1 MLSSDSASATLFQ
14 GLSAGTLRTVGIRVK
29 EPMVAK
35 SWRVA
40 PGVRPW
46 RISHSTTVVV
56 IEEPMEC
63 PGDVGAE
70 ATSRCLESPNSL
82 VAQRVAKVD
91 RWRTS
96 DQKQQWLAADLL
108 VTEPRLRRPKGF
120 LALPLLRAALVRG
133 LEQEG
138 VVLAV
143 QAA

>member
-1 MLSSDSASATLFQ
+1 
-14 GLSAGTLRTVGIRVK
+14 
-29 EPMVAK
+29 
-35 SWRVA
+35 
-40 PGVRPW
+40 
-46 RISHSTTVVV
+46 
-56 IEEPMEC
+56 
-63 PGDVGAE
+63 
-70 ATSRCLESPNSL
+70 